1 MTHANDDKLGWN
13 IYNQKVIIACIK
25 RHFTHLK
32 SVSLR
37 HKRNKMNILQI
48 VLVLIN
54 CSTCD
59 AFQSLDDLEK
69 FYKTGPAFDPFGIS
83 GYFYSSKV
91 DSLTV
96 KLWLWEKDSDAQHGH
111 RSLRKKLKTSY

>member
-1 MTHANDDKLGWN
+1 
-13 IYNQKVIIACIK
+13 
-25 RHFTHLK
+25 
-32 SVSLR
+32 
-37 HKRNKMNILQI
+37 MNILQI
-48 VLVLIN
+48 FLVLIN

-91 DSLTV
+91 DSLTMRKRLGRSTWTSPSLKKIKNLV
-96 KLWLWEKDSDAQHGH
+96 LNKFEMFSTIQQKNESKDICEH
-111 RSLRKKLKTSY
+111 

>member
-1 MTHANDDKLGWN
+1 
-13 IYNQKVIIACIK
+13 
-25 RHFTHLK
+25 
-32 SVSLR
+32 
-37 HKRNKMNILQI
+37 MNILQI

-96 KLWLWEKDSDAQHGH
+96 KL
-111 RSLRKKLKTSY
+111 